1 MKLAVDCRMI
11 GSGGIGTYFLS
22 IVPYLQEKFEC
33 IFFGNP
39 EIIEKNIK
47 IDSNSKI
54 LSCLISPFSIKELFL
69 FPSKLIKTINSCDAY
84 YTPYCN
90 IPNGIKI
97 PVFSTIHDVVF
108 LDISNLT
115 SKSGCLI
122 RKFFYQRAINK
133 SKCIFTVS
141 QFSAERIKHHLKI
154 KKTPV
159 IVTYNSVPEWFKN
172 QNFENIQKSDLLFV
186 GNIKPHKGLHILVQA
201 FFNARKK
208 GFEGKLF
215 IVGNAENFR
224 TTDSSILEKITS
236 SKDIVFTG
244 KISDEELRNLYH
256 KSALLIQPSLY
267 EGFGM
272 PPLEALFCGTNV
284 ILSDIPVFT
293 EIYKNFPVTFFK
305 SEDSDDLTQKILE
318 KYNAEEP
325 KLIPEIYSFEKTS
338 SIIINEIKN
347 KITYVNN
354 GENKI

>member
-22 IVPYLQEKFEC
+22 IVPLLQDKFEC

-39 EIIEKNIK
+39 EIIKNNIK
-47 IDSNSKI
+47 ISSKSKI
-54 LSCLISPFSIKELFL
+54 LSCSLSPFSINELFL
-69 FPSKLIKTINSCDAY
+69 FPHSLLKLINSCDVY

-108 LDISNLT
+108 LDIPTLT
-115 SKSGCLI
+115 SKAGCLI

-141 QFSAERIKHHLKI
+141 NFSADRIIHHLKI
-154 KKTPV
+154 KKTPL

-172 QNFENIQKSDLLFV
+172 QNFENVKKSDLLFV
-186 GNIKPHKGLHILVQA
+186 GNIKPHKGLHILVPA
-201 FFNARKK
+201 FLNAKKK
-208 GFEGKLF
+208 GFDGKLF
-215 IVGNAENFR
+215 IVGNSENFR
-224 TTDSSILEKITS
+224 TTDSTILEKITS
-236 SKDIVFTG
+236 SNDIVFTG

-284 ILSDIPVFT
+284 ILSDIPVFK
-293 EIYKNFPVTFFK
+293 EIYKDFPVTFFE
-305 SEDSDDLTQKILE
+305 SENSDDLTEKILE
-318 KYNAEEP
+318 NYKKESP
-325 KLIPEIYSFEKTS
+325 DQIPEIYSFEKTS
-338 SIIINEIKN
+338 SIIINTFRNIL
-347 KITYVNN
+347 
-354 GENKI
+354 GEN